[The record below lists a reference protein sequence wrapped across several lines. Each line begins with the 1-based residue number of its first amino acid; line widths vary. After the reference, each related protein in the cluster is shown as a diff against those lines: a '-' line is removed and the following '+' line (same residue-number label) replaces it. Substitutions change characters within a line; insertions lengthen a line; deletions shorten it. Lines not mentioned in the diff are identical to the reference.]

1 MPMEPYSIAIDLG
14 GTAIKSA
21 VVSKSGKLEHF
32 SSIDT
37 QAEKGPGFIIRTL
50 SEIIISKLSNIG
62 DQIPWDNFEGIGIG
76 MPGVVGLDS
85 NTVSAPPNLT
95 NWDQIE
101 LGTKLKEILEAHYN
115 KPIRVVVEND
125 ANLAALGES
134 QYGAGN
140 DFKNFLMVTLGTGIG
155 CGIIIENK
163 IYKGATGAAGELGHI
178 SIQFE
183 SKNIHAGIQGSLE
196 SYVGQRQISA
206 YAKQALQN
214 SPGSILNDMLA
225 GNIEQLEPKHLTE
238 AAQKGDAFALQ
249 IWQEIG
255 SFLGVGLANLVLILD
270 LRKIVIGGGVAGAG
284 EFLFPATLNQ
294 LKKYTIT
301 PFHKDLQLIPAILGN
316 DAGLFGAAARV
327 FQA

>member
-1 MPMEPYSIAIDLG
+1 MEPFCVAIDLG

-62 DQIPWDNFEGIGIG
+62 DKIHWDNFEGVGIG

-85 NTVSAPPNLT
+85 NTVSELSNFPNW
-95 NWDQIE
+95 NKIE

-115 KPIRVVVEND
+115 KPIRVLVEND

-134 QYGAGN
+134 QYGAGKAYK
-140 DFKNFLMVTLGTGIG
+140 DFLMITLGTGVG
-155 CGIIIENK
+155 CGIIINNN

-178 SIQFE
+178 SIQFQSE
-183 SKNIHAGIQGSLE
+183 NIHADILGSLE

-206 YAKQALQN
+206 YAKQTLQN

-238 AAQKGDAFALQ
+238 AAQKGDAFALR

-255 SFLGVGLANLVLILD
+255 SFLGVGLASTVSILD
-270 LRKIVIGGGVAGAG
+270 IRKIVIGGGVAGAR

-294 LKKYTIT
+294 LKKYSIT
-301 PFHKDLQLIPAILGN
+301 SFHKDLQLIPAILGN

-327 FQA
+327 FQE